1 MQKMKSFNTGWL
13 FLLAVVTILCLS
25 RCSADVELNASYES
39 VPIVFGLLDAEVDTQ
54 WVRINRTWLGEG
66 DQNIYALIQDSSEY
80 ENSRLQA
87 EFIEVGGTGVYELK
101 DTLLENKDESGA
113 FRIGIERLFCG
124 VLAIR

>member
-1 MQKMKSFNTGWL
+1 MQKMKSSNIVWL
-13 FLLAVVTILCLS
+13 FSIAVVTILGLS
-25 RCSADVELNASYES
+25 RCSTDVDLNASYES

-80 ENSRLQA
+80 ENSRLHA

-101 DTLLENKDESGA
+101 DTLL
-113 FRIGIERLFCG
+113 
-124 VLAIR
+124 